1 MRISALAETT
11 RARFKVLDQLASVQA
26 AADAFANAQLGL
38 IVVCDR
44 GEVARGV
51 VSKSDLVRHLARA
64 GAVSEP
70 ITAVMSRR
78 VVFASPED
86 DLHATWQVMV
96 RRNLQNL
103 PLVDALR
110 RPVGTLDIRDA
121 LEAILKAEE
130 QQEDQLVNY
139 IAGNGYR

>member
-1 MRISALAETT
+1 MLISALAEVT
-11 RARFKVLDQLASVQA
+11 RSRFKVLDQQASVQA

-38 IVVCDR
+38 IVVC
-44 GEVARGV
+44 GAGQLARGV

-64 GAVSEP
+64 GQISEP
-70 ITAVMSRR
+70 ITTVMTRR
-78 VVFASPED
+78 VVFASPTD
-86 DLHATWQVMV
+86 DLHATWQIMV
-96 RRNLQNL
+96 RRHLQNL
-103 PLVDALR
+103 PLIDASR

>member
-1 MRISALAETT
+1 
-11 RARFKVLDQLASVQA
+11 VQA

-38 IVVCDR
+38 IVVCGE

-64 GAVSEP
+64 GQVGEP
-70 ITAVMSRR
+70 ITKVMTRR
-78 VVFASPED
+78 VIFASPTD

-96 RRNLQNL
+96 RRHLQNL

-121 LEAILKAEE
+121 LEAILKQEE